1 MSTLSSL
8 SWLLAAAMEQV
19 ADLLQVGLHV
29 RRVEVSAHLLI
40 VVLWKAQIKHQL
52 NEHRRNVGSR
62 GKEGSES
69 WLCADVLALS
79 SFLSSTRLCCFCET
93 PPHCHGFA

>member
-1 MSTLSSL
+1 
-8 SWLLAAAMEQV
+8 MEQV
-19 ADLLQVGLHV
+19 ADLVQVGLHV
-29 RRVEVSAHLLI
+29 RRVAVSTHLLI

-52 NEHRRNVGSR
+52 NVHSRDVGSR

-79 SFLSSTRLCCFCET
+79 SFLSSHSLWCFCET
-93 PPHCHGFA
+93 PPHLGGFA